1 MVKSSHSSLEASQH
15 LPNGENLI
23 SCQWKDVQ
31 GQELEKS
38 FSTMYDYGGQNIW
51 SPSTQVSNLDLSPK
65 CVAFRE

>member
-38 FSTMYDYGGQNIW
+38 FSTMYDYGGQNI
-51 SPSTQVSNLDLSPK
+51 
-65 CVAFRE
+65 